1 MREYRGKRLDGNG
14 WVYGDLVHKPRNKFD
29 SGIRTFIYK
38 AVGEDYGWFE
48 VDPATVGQ
56 QVGLKDMNGVEI
68 YKGDIYTYFQP
79 LVKNGRQIHKK
90 HHIVIEDIIVSQYK
104 VCCLFQSGKSVEII
118 GNSTDNPELMEVK

>member
-1 MREYRGKRLDGNG
+1 MRDYRGKRTDGKG
-14 WVYGDLVHKPRNKFD
+14 WVYGNKFYWIKY
-29 SGIRTFIYK
+29 GKKITII
-38 AVGEDYGWFE
+38 GEGMQNGSVIGHE

-56 QVGLKDMNGVEI
+56 QVGLQDKNGVEI
-68 YKGDIYTYFQP
+68 YVNDIYTYFQP

-90 HHIVIEDIIVSQYK
+90 HHIVIEDTIVSQYK

>member
-1 MREYRGKRLDGNG
+1 MRDYRGKRLDGKG
-14 WVYGDLVHKPRNKFD
+14 WVYGCLSIGGGMPYSKENMYIEPIVKCLER
-29 SGIRTFIYK
+29 I
-38 AVGEDYGWFE
+38 E

-56 QVGLKDMNGVEI
+56 QVGLQDKNGVEI
-68 YKGDIYTYFQP
+68 YVNDIYTYFQP